1 LRAGRG
7 DLRAGSAPREVATQ
21 SARAAPHRGR
31 GFRRDVAG
39 ILLAAAVGVPTF
51 HKILVPTDFSAHSGE
66 AIKIAAAMSHAM
78 HAPLVLLSVY
88 QPPSMP
94 LIDGAVLPLD
104 VGAEVARVNSQ
115 LQEAEQAAKQ
125 AGAVGVSSSLR
136 QGGAVDEI
144 LAHAKEEGIDL
155 IVMGTHGR
163 TGLKHALLGS
173 VAEKI
178 VRRSPCAVLTVHAP
192 KEN

>member
-1 LRAGRG
+1 M
-7 DLRAGSAPREVATQ
+7 T
-21 SARAAPHRGR
+21 
-31 GFRRDVAG
+31 
-39 ILLAAAVGVPTF
+39 TF

-94 LIDGAVLPLD
+94 LLDGAVLPLPLD
-104 VGAEVARVNSQ
+104 VGTEVARVNSQ
-115 LQEAEQAAKQ
+115 LQEAEQAATQ

>member
-1 LRAGRG
+1 M
-7 DLRAGSAPREVATQ
+7 AP
-21 SARAAPHRGR
+21 
-31 GFRRDVAG
+31 
-39 ILLAAAVGVPTF
+39 F

-66 AIKIAAAMSHAM
+66 AIRIAAAMSHAM
-78 HAPLVLLSVY
+78 HSPLVLLAVY

-94 LIDGAVLPLD
+94 LPDGAVLPIPMD
-104 VGAEVARVNSQ
+104 VGVDVARANSQ
-115 LQEAEQAAKQ
+115 LQEAELAATA
-125 AGAVGVSSSLR
+125 AGAIAVSSSLR

-163 TGLKHALLGS
+163 TGLKHVLLGS

-178 VRRSPCAVLTVHAP
+178 VRHSPCAVLTVHAP
-192 KEN
+192 PQN